1 MATMPKP
8 EALPVDT
15 PANTIA
21 VVPKPEEAPTHDYHM
36 DAQLLEAEFKRP
48 LTRKIEPQARLS
60 LENDQ
65 DGYSFQQVGQYNANG
80 LISFESGYTRVSG
93 SKSEVHGWV
102 ALATVVIEGLNILDV
117 ITADRI
123 VAQIST
129 EHPLKPGY
137 VPRVTFLGTR
147 FENLRIVDQVVEPDM
162 VLKICGPKPTHD
174 RLYLEDSDFRERVRK
189 QSEDISSRGLP
200 AELVEKYHT
209 KITEL
214 DEIGSFRGTYG
225 KGYAATLKCS
235 LVQSVTVQKKKS
247 LGNILHVPDFGYV
260 TLGAIEVQ
268 QKLREDSD
276 KTEQKPPVST
286 YFDLTMLDIT
296 MGSIAQGS
304 IQVANAGING
314 ITKP

>member
-1 MATMPKP
+1 MATLPKP
-8 EALPVDT
+8 ETSDAPLT
-15 PANTIA
+15 
-21 VVPKPEEAPTHDYHM
+21 VVRSEKPLEHEYYS

-102 ALATVVIEGLNILDV
+102 TLATTVVEGLNILDV

-123 VAQIST
+123 VAQLST
-129 EHPLKPGY
+129 EYPLKRGSY
-137 VPRVTFLGTR
+137 MPRVTFLGTR
-147 FENLRIVDQVVEPDM
+147 FENLRILDREITPEMALD
-162 VLKICGPKPTHD
+162 ICGPRPANG
-174 RLYLEDSDFRERVRK
+174 RPYSEDDEFLKRVRQ
-189 QSEDISSRGLP
+189 QSEDTGRRQDLP
-200 AELVEKYHT
+200 RELIDRYHT
-209 KITEL
+209 KSEDL
-214 DEIGSFRGTYG
+214 ARIGSFRDYG
-225 KGYAATLKCS
+225 KGYHEVLKCS
-235 LVQSVTVQKKKS
+235 LVQGVTIQKEKS

-286 YFDLTMLDIT
+286 YFDLTMLKIR
-296 MGSIAQGS
+296 MGSIAEGS
-304 IQVANAGING
+304 MQVANVGTNG
-314 ITKP
+314 NTKP